1 MAVSLGPQQAALYA
15 VEDGTIAGL
24 GLRWR
29 RIAEVQAYVDRLI
42 DSAWFFEHWPS
53 LVRCS
58 IERRGSGSTWSTC
71 QHLDDRGRE
80 GRATEGVI
88 LLADGCL
95 NQPVVLHELAHLL
108 LPPGLGHQLVF
119 AETLLM
125 LVRHEMGFYAF
136 ADCYQA
142 LRSTEAFRHV
152 RPALE
157 RMPG

>member
-1 MAVSLGPQQAALYA
+1 MAVSLGPRQAALYA
-15 VEDGTIAGL
+15 VEDDTIAGL

-42 DSAWFFEHWPS
+42 ASAWFFERWPS
-53 LVRCS
+53 LVSCS

-71 QHLDDRGRE
+71 QHLDDRGPE

-95 NQPVVLHELAHLL
+95 RQPVVLHELAHLL
-108 LPPGLGHQLVF
+108 LPRGLGHEPAF

-125 LVRHEMGFYAF
+125 LVRREMGFFAF

-142 LRSTEAFRHV
+142 LRSTEAFRDV

-157 RMPG
+157 PVP